1 MLVFIGTSLVT
12 KGLQDREEIVP
23 PRNVL
28 STFPL
33 RIGDWRGHE
42 QAMEQVYLEQL
53 QVDDYLMAS
62 YSDST
67 DPATVELY
75 IAYYES
81 QRKGA
86 SVHSPRACLPGG
98 GWEVEDF
105 NQTMVSN
112 IGPDGEGIPV
122 NRVVI
127 SLGTSRQ
134 LVYYWFQQRE
144 RYVTNEYMVKW
155 YIFWDAITKNRTD
168 GSLVRLVT
176 MVPESMDI
184 VKADERMQR
193 FMRDINP
200 SLAYYLARKLE
211 PVSDPG

>member
-1 MLVFIGTSLVT
+1 
-12 KGLQDREEIVP
+12 
-23 PRNVL
+23 
-28 STFPL
+28 
-33 RIGDWRGHE
+33 
-42 QAMEQVYLEQL
+42 MEQIYLEQL

-62 YSDST
+62 YSGST
-67 DPATVELY
+67 NPETVELY

-98 GWEVEDF
+98 GWEVEEF

-112 IGPDGEGIPV
+112 VGPDGEGIPV

-127 SLGTSRQ
+127 TLGTSRQ

-144 RYVTNEYMVKW
+144 RYITNEYMVKW

-176 MVPESMDI
+176 MVPETMGI
-184 VKADERMQR
+184 VEADERMQR
-193 FMRDINP
+193 FMRAIDP
-200 SLAYYLARKLE
+200 SLAYYLPRELE
-211 PVSDPG
+211 PVTDPG